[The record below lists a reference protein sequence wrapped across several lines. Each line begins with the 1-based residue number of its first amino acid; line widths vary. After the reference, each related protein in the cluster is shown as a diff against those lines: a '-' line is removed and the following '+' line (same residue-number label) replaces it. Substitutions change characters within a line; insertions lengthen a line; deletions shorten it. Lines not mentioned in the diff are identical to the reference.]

1 MNIETRIINLTQ
13 RMLKIRQ
20 ESILDKFENILEKE
34 EIVAHTI
41 DGKPLTRK
49 EYKAKINLA
58 KKEVE
63 KGNYITQENLIQE
76 AKQW

>member
-13 RMLKIRQ
+13 RILKIRQ
-20 ESILDKFENILEKE
+20 ESILDQFENILEKE
-34 EIVAHTI
+34 EIVAYTT
-41 DGKPLTRK
+41 DGKPLTRN

-58 KKEVE
+58 KEKVE
-63 KGNYITQENLIQE
+63 KGDYITQENLIQE